1 MKKLVSIFLLSCAL
15 CLPLGAQTGNTV
27 VFETEATAQPQKKQT
42 FKEWMNET
50 FKGPKKKEIKHENE
64 VLRSELDSL
73 QLLLDHYRD
82 QTSLDEREIAAL
94 EREME
99 EGGFVYTPEATDSL
113 LHLWYKNTMIDD
125 FDPVN
130 EFDMDS
136 VRFTSNVS
144 DAEMMRRLEAM
155 NSFISLPYNDVVKNY
170 IIQYSE
176 RMTTR
181 MGRVMGLSTYYFPI
195 FEDILL
201 RYGLPQ
207 ELKYMAIIESMLNP
221 VATSRAGARG
231 IWQFMYQTGTSYG
244 LEINSYVD
252 ERLDVEK
259 AVDAAARYLR
269 DAYRTFGDWAL
280 AISSYNCGAGNVSKA
295 IRRADGK
302 RDYWSIYPY
311 LPRETRNYVPA
322 FVAAMYAMTYYREY
336 GIVPQNTGVPA
347 QTDTFMIRRN
357 LHFDQIEAVVGV
369 PKEDLQNLNPQY
381 VNDIIPGNNHPY
393 VLKLPY
399 TWTARFLD
407 ANRDTLYAY
416 KADSLIQGKV
426 LQDQRKGGKSTGKSS
441 GSSDQQ
447 RIAYKVKSGDY
458 LGKIASRYGVTVA
471 QLKSWNH
478 LKSNSI
484 QIGQTLYIY
493 KNGGPTISQG
503 STGSS
508 SSSKSSSSSSA
519 SKSRIY
525 TVKNGDSLYKI
536 AKSYPGISAEDIKK
550 ANGLSSDAIRP
561 GQKLTIPAK

>member
-1 MKKLVSIFLLSCAL
+1 MKKLVIIILATVLA
-15 CLPLGAQTGNTV
+15 LPLGAQTENTT
-27 VFETEATAQPQKKQT
+27 TEQPQKKQT
-42 FKEWMNET
+42 FREWMHET
-50 FKGPKKKEIKHENE
+50 FNGPKKKDIQQENE

-73 QLLLDHYRD
+73 QLLLDHFRN
-82 QTSLDEREIAAL
+82 QATLDEREIAAL
-94 EREME
+94 EREMLE
-99 EGGFVYTPEATDSL
+99 SGFDYTPEETDSL

-136 VRFTSNVS
+136 VRFTSNVT

-155 NSFISLPYNDVVKNY
+155 NSFITLPYNDVVKNY

-336 GIVPQNTGVPA
+336 GIVPQMTGVPA
-347 QTDTFMIRRN
+347 QTDTFMINRN
-357 LHFDQIEAVVGV
+357 LHFAQIEAVVGV
-369 PKEDLQNLNPQY
+369 PMEDLENLNPQY

-393 VLKLPY
+393 ILKLPY

-416 KADSLIQGKV
+416 KADSLVLGRV
-426 LQDQRKGGKSTGKSS
+426 LQDSRTGKSTGKS
-441 GSSDQQ
+441 GSSSSSQQ

-471 QLKSWNH
+471 QLKSWNR
-478 LKSNSI
+478 LRSNSI

-493 KNGGPTISQG
+493 KNGSGPVITQG
-503 STGSS
+503 STGGSS
-508 SSSKSSSSSSA
+508 SSSKP
-519 SKSRIY
+519 KTVIY

-536 AKSYPGISAEDIKK
+536 AKNYPGISAEDIKK
-550 ANGLSSDAIRP
+550 ANGLKSDNIKA
-561 GQKLTIPAK
+561 GQKLTIPSR